1 MGIQPTLD
9 VDREGDR
16 RALRLAKRAS
26 ASTSTPPNETNP
38 QDYGSI
44 TQLRELLGFAPP
56 HTIKEADATAALPQ
70 DALIVSL
77 DVEWERQ
84 GLKDYVVEIGL
95 TILDT
100 RDIINIAPGSF
111 GDDWFSKTKTYHYV
125 ASVTQRRAERMH
137 ACYFSKDMFFK
148 YSTIKTDIESVLRR
162 AANPPGDQRPI
173 GRGPRKVV
181 LVGHSVVRDLHSLY
195 ESPGLALDFLGTDV
209 FLMKP
214 TTVFDTFML
223 AVAAKKQGA
232 KIRERGL
239 GFLVNWLGVHRRY
252 QLYNSVKG
260 CHNAGND
267 AAYTMMALLMYA
279 IRWEKIVS
287 GKREPR
293 HEKSKPQREL
303 PSRSHESTLEGLR
316 SKLDDSTLEDN
327 TSVIS
332 EGNVELMTL
341 PLQIPSASAEPELE
355 HVTLKP
361 LSSSSRSVSA
371 KTEQK
376 HVKRKK
382 VSLPA
387 PSVSAEAEPISQPV
401 SAEWG
406 SSLQKLTGWW
416 RQP

>member
-1 MGIQPTLD
+1 VTTKVGIQPTLD
-9 VDREGDR
+9 VDREGER
-16 RALRLAKRAS
+16 RALRLAKKAS
-26 ASTSTPPNETNP
+26 ASTSGPPDEANP

-44 TQLRELLGFAPP
+44 TQLRELLGLAPP
-56 HTIKEADATAALPQ
+56 HTTEEACATAALPQ

-100 RDIINIAPGSF
+100 RDIINVAPGTF

-125 ASVTQRRAERMH
+125 TSVTQRRAERMH
-137 ACYFSKDMFFK
+137 ACYFSKDMFSK
-148 YSTIKTDIESVLRR
+148 YSTIKKDVRGVLQR
-162 AANPPGDQRPI
+162 AANPPGDERPI

-223 AVAAKKQGA
+223 AVAAKQQGA

-239 GFLVNWLGVHRRY
+239 GFLVNWLGVHRWY

-267 AAYTMMALLMYA
+267 AAYTMMALLMFA
-279 IRWEKIVS
+279 IRWEKIVP

-293 HEKSKPQREL
+293 HENAKPQREL
-303 PSRSHESTLEGLR
+303 R
-316 SKLDDSTLEDN
+316 
-327 TSVIS
+327 
-332 EGNVELMTL
+332 
-341 PLQIPSASAEPELE
+341 
-355 HVTLKP
+355 
-361 LSSSSRSVSA
+361 
-371 KTEQK
+371 
-376 HVKRKK
+376 
-382 VSLPA
+382 
-387 PSVSAEAEPISQPV
+387 
-401 SAEWG
+401 
-406 SSLQKLTGWW
+406 
-416 RQP
+416 